1 MILPAKPAHLSANS
15 SNRKHQRMIVYSK
28 LGFLC
33 SIERAPFMAILNA
46 YFDESGKQSD
56 HPVITVC
63 GVCASQAAL
72 ERFDEAWNALLR
84 RYGWSS
90 FHLTEILSDF
100 KKQGIACAE
109 QIESLRPFAD
119 CINEHLELGLL
130 QAWDVKGFD
139 CLSEET
145 KKKLGSTTDP
155 YYTAF
160 ARGVW
165 ELVDY
170 IHDDDR
176 ISLVC
181 DDDEATAWDCYQ
193 HYRMIRRAED
203 VVRRKTVSLTFANDE
218 YFPALQAA
226 DMVAGLARH
235 EARRL
240 FYGLRYD
247 LQPLFEY
254 LTKERGPDKMQW
266 KAMFADEER
275 LSRIAESLNK

>member
-1 MILPAKPAHLSANS
+1 
-15 SNRKHQRMIVYSK
+15 MIVYSK

-33 SIERAPFMAILNA
+33 SMERPPFMAILNA

-90 FHLTEILSDF
+90 FHLTEILSNF
-100 KKQGIACAE
+100 KTQGIACAK

-139 CLSEET
+139 SLSQED
-145 KKKLGSTTDP
+145 KKRLGSTTDP

-160 ARGVW
+160 VVAMNQLAEYVQ
-165 ELVDY
+165 
-170 IHDDDR
+170 DDDR
-176 ISLVC
+176 ISLIC

-193 HYRMIRRAED
+193 HYREIGRAH
-203 VVRRKTVSLTFANDE
+203 V
-218 YFPALQAA
+218 
-226 DMVAGLARH
+226 
-235 EARRL
+235 
-240 FYGLRYD
+240 
-247 LQPLFEY
+247 
-254 LTKERGPDKMQW
+254 
-266 KAMFADEER
+266 
-275 LSRIAESLNK
+275 